1 EQGLDAGFIAGNGVL
16 LMNMLSAPSRVSVER
31 GDGSVCHF
39 SVKGIVP
46 NTGKVQEVYCE

>member
-1 EQGLDAGFIAGNGVL
+1 
-16 LMNMLSAPSRVSVER
+16 
-31 GDGSVCHF
+31 CHF